1 MSEKRDYYEV
11 LGVDKSADEKE
22 IKRAYKKLAR
32 KYHPDLNP
40 DNPKEAEEKFKEINE
55 AYDVLKDPKKRA
67 QYDQFGAGAFDGTG
81 GSFLSAYLA
90 RVLRSSQYFSVG
102 SPYSLIGAS

>member
-1 MSEKRDYYEV
+1 MSSKVSGSRLSAV
-11 LGVDKSADEKE
+11 LSAPHC
-22 IKRAYKKLAR
+22 IGAPYLSVRRGMLMMLA
-32 KYHPDLNP
+32 
-40 DNPKEAEEKFKEINE
+40 
-55 AYDVLKDPKKRA
+55 
-67 QYDQFGAGAFDGTG
+67 AFDGTG

>member
-40 DNPKEAEEKFKEINE
+40 DNPKEAEEKFKSDRSLRCPE
-55 AYDVLKDPKKRA
+55 DPKKRA
-67 QYDQFGAGAFDGTG
+67 QYDQFQRRC
-81 GSFLSAYLA
+81 L
-90 RVLRSSQYFSVG
+90 
-102 SPYSLIGAS
+102 

>member
-1 MSEKRDYYEV
+1 MAEQRDLYEV
-11 LGVDKSADEKE
+11 LGLQKGASDDE
-22 IKRAYKKLAR
+22 IKKAYRKLAK

-40 DNPKEAEEKFKEINE
+40 GDQEAARRMQEVNAAYEI
-55 AYDVLKDPKKRA
+55 LKDPKKRA
-67 QYDQFGAGAFDGTG
+67 QYDRFGAGAFDGTG